1 MQPQPKP
8 PRPTG
13 VTILGVLAIL
23 AGIAGLIGG
32 LVLVGLGILL
42 GTLATSIEITNAL
55 TQAGYPGL
63 GSLGIGLIA
72 TIVVVFGV
80 IVLLI
85 GILELA
91 TGIGFFGG
99 KGWAWTLGIIVSAL
113 NIIIAI
119 VEIAVGSYGSVLSLI
134 FSLLILYYLMRPHV
148 KAFFGKGPP
157 MGPMMGSGA
166 MTGSSMTS
174 STSASTGPMGT
185 SSTMIKCSNC
195 GTSVVAGTTKCPACG
210 ANL

>member
-1 MQPQPKP
+1 MQPKP

-32 LVLVGLGILL
+32 FVLIGLGVLL
-42 GTLATSIEITNAL
+42 GTLALTADITNAL

-63 GSLGIGLIA
+63 ASLGVGLIA
-72 TIVVVFGV
+72 TIVVIFGV

-99 KGWAWTLGIIVSAL
+99 KGWAWTLGIAVSVL
-113 NIIIAI
+113 NIILGI
-119 VEIAVGSYGSVLSLI
+119 VQIAVGSYGSIVSLI
-134 FSLLILYYLMRPHV
+134 ISLLILYYLMRPHV

-157 MGPMMGSGA
+157 
-166 MTGSSMTS
+166 
-174 STSASTGPMGT
+174 
-185 SSTMIKCSNC
+185 I
-195 GTSVVAGTTKCPACG
+195 
-210 ANL
+210 